1 MIKFSAKG
9 NLQKVNLNLETVASN
24 FDHDEQKQGLLYGS
38 VYSSQLIA
46 PNKAGWSSN
55 QFKFKIQISLMK
67 KYYYIWWMY
76 KNGWNKKTSWS
87 DRTDKLS
94 FSIYWKD

>member
-46 PNKAGWSSN
+46 PNKAG
-55 QFKFKIQISLMK
+55 
-67 KYYYIWWMY
+67 
-76 KNGWNKKTSWS
+76 
-87 DRTDKLS
+87 
-94 FSIYWKD
+94 